1 MGFFHVRVPFAP
13 TDFSLLSPLKPLEE
27 LGDYRCYDKKTH
39 WLFCKT
45 CAVRCFAFI
54 GEGEIVER
62 DVDGSKVEVWK
73 PKREGWEEGKGC
85 YLSVNAHTLDVGQE
99 GLDLREW
106 HEKGWIH
113 YLDCLDE
120 KEDDQWGKPHR
131 GGCY

>member
-1 MGFFHVRVPFAP
+1 M
-13 TDFSLLSPLKPLEE
+13 EE
-27 LGDYRCYDKKTH
+27 LGDYTCFDGKIH

-45 CAVRCFAFI
+45 CAVRCFAFV
-54 GEGEIVER
+54 GEGEVVSEAGI
-62 DVDGSKVEVWK
+62 SVWA
-73 PKREGWEEGKGC
+73 PKKEGWEEGKGC
-85 YLSVNAHTLDVGQE
+85 YLSVNAQTLDAGQE

-106 HEKGWIH
+106 QEKGWIH